1 MHGPQRGWIWWYR
14 PSVPRCGNL
23 SLLGRELPARV
34 RDAVSAPVVRLTVGI
49 SDGLPKM
56 VVRRLMEPV
65 VHEQNLCRL
74 CREEAFADLLAGLA
88 LHRLDVL
95 RADQPA
101 PSNANVKLYSHP
113 LGSSRLGWYAP
124 TSLYAAA
131 RRGFPQSLAR
141 LPVLL
146 PTSHAAVRYQLA
158 QWFERQAIRPR
169 IVGEFED
176 SALLKTFGAAGA

>member
-34 RDAVSAPVVRLTVGI
+34 RDAVSAPVVRLTAGI
-49 SDGLPKM
+49 SDGLPKL
-56 VVRRLMEPV
+56 VVRWLMEPV
-65 VHEQNLCRL
+65 VHEQNLRRL

-101 PSNANVKLYSHP
+101 PSNANVKLHSHP

-124 TSLYAAA
+124 QPRFTL
-131 RRGFPQSLAR
+131 RRGAASRSHWHGCRYCCRPAMPPCATSSPNGLSGRQSAR
-141 LPVLL
+141 ESLEN
-146 PTSHAAVRYQLA
+146 S
-158 QWFERQAIRPR
+158 
-169 IVGEFED
+169 
-176 SALLKTFGAAGA
+176 KTAHC